1 MKTRVVNIKNTEFA
15 RKLER
20 IVNEKNFVFQ
30 KIKEGKFKEIKSDIK
45 FARPL

>member
-1 MKTRVVNIKNTEFA
+1 MKTKVINIRNTEFI
-15 RKLER
+15 KKIQK
-20 IVNEKNFVFQ
+20 IVDEKEFIYQ

>member
-1 MKTRVVNIKNTEFA
+1 MKAKVVNNKNTELA
-15 RKLER
+15 KKIRK
-20 IVNEKNFVFQ
+20 IVDEKEFVYQ

>member
-1 MKTRVVNIKNTEFA
+1 MKTKAINIKNTEFV
-15 RKLER
+15 KKIKKVVEDKEF
-20 IVNEKNFVFQ
+20 IYQ